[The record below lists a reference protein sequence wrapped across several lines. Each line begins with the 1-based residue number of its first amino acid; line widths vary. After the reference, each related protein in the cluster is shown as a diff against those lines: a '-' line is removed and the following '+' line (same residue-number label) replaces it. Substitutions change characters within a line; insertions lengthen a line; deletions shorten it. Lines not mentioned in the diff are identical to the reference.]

1 MLTVLKIIYSL
12 VIIFLVFLLGFQLGA
27 LYNQS
32 IIEGRA
38 KEIKTTEKENQ
49 LLETVIFGEKQ
60 L

>member
-1 MLTVLKIIYSL
+1 MRAIIKILIIAYSS
-12 VIIFLVFLLGFQLGA
+12 FQLGA